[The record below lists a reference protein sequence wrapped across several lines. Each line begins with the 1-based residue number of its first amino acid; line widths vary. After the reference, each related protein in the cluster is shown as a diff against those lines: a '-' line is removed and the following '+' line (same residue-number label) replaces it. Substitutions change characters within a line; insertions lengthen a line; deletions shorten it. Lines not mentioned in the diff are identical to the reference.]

1 MSDVTA
7 DRRTA
12 GNTAARL
19 AALMSRLAGPADFW
33 DRPDGSWAAPSPP
46 DGPGGRKR
54 PDAADVNSAYRLGS
68 KALRR
73 GDAQAA
79 EQWLGQA
86 AEHGHPGAV
95 FRLAVLTAR
104 LGGPELH
111 TEVTQLVAAAAHLG
125 HGDALALREDMA
137 AFPADGQA
145 VEDSE
150 FADELCAA
158 LLSGAGGM
166 PGRSVEFSASPLRAP
181 RLTVAARQVPGQ
193 GSAPAQWKAVER
205 ALRILHV
212 LHGSS
217 VALSPAQL
225 SKRARLSKGVV
236 ERLLPWLCQRGMA
249 DGLPD
254 GGYAPGPDLLALAQP
269 SGGAAES
276 ALQRTLATLRDA
288 VGAAVYVSSYTDGEV
303 HISRL
308 SDGPQAPRVYEWVDF
323 RFAGHA
329 SAVGKSLL
337 HQLPFEARMDHLAR
351 RHPVRLTPRTITDPA
366 RLFRIIDHNGPRS
379 VQFDWQEYSPREV
392 CVAVPL
398 SFGQAE
404 ALALS
409 LPASQRHRLKEAAQ
423 TLTDQSATVLLSLL
437 LSGNPPVEPA
447 SPRQGEIAVVP
458 PTDGLLLA
466 RPAAITVRTG
476 PAPSRP
482 EHDVGNPTRP
492 PRPAASGKP
501 ALDWSDVVDDL
512 NDHGVPLTPIADTY
526 AAAM

>member
-7 DRRTA
+7 DGRTA
-12 GNTAARL
+12 GDTTARL

-46 DGPGGRKR
+46 GGPGDRTR

-73 GDAQAA
+73 GDVEAA
-79 EQWLGQA
+79 ERWLGRA

-95 FRLAVLTAR
+95 FRLAVLAAR

-111 TEVTQLVAAAAHLG
+111 AEVTELVAAAAQLG

-145 VEDSE
+145 VEDTE

-158 LLSGAGGM
+158 LLSGAGSM
-166 PGRSVEFSASPLRAP
+166 PGRSVEFSPSPLRAP

-193 GSAPAQWKAVER
+193 GSAPAKWKAVER

-225 SKRARLSKGVV
+225 SKRARLSKAVV
-236 ERLLPWLCQRGMA
+236 ERLLPWLCQHGMA

-269 SGGAAES
+269 SGGTAES

-337 HQLPFEARMDHLAR
+337 QQLPFEARMDHLAR

-366 RLFRIIDHNGPRS
+366 RLFRSIDHDGPRS

-447 SPRQGEIAVVP
+447 PPRHGEIAVVP
-458 PTDGLLLA
+458 PTDGLLLT
-466 RPAAITVRTG
+466 RKAAITVRTG
-476 PAPSRP
+476 PAPNRP
-482 EHDVGNPTRP
+482 EAAHLTRP
-492 PRPAASGKP
+492 PRPP
-501 ALDWSDVVDDL
+501 APSAPTLDWSGVVDDL
-512 NDHGVPLTPIADTY
+512 NDHGVPLTPLADTY